1 MVGPADLQR
10 RGLRS
15 QQQRTQAQSRKQE
28 AGPMGEIRFVGLD
41 VHKES
46 IAIAVAEQAGGAP
59 QTVATVPHE
68 MRSLLK
74 QLKKLASVGPIRCC
88 YEAGPTGFALRRA
101 LQKEGIECVVIA
113 PSLTPKQP
121 GDRVK
126 TDRRDAE
133 KLARF
138 YRSGDLTEV
147 YVPDETTEAMRDL
160 ERAREDAKRAQGT
173 ARRQLQQFLLRHGR
187 QFEGKTAWTGE
198 HMEWIRYLKFDHE
211 AHNRVLVDYVA
222 AVENATVRLVA
233 LTKDIVD
240 LVETW
245 SMRPLVKA
253 LQALRGVQ
261 LLTAVTLVAEIGNFA
276 RFASAPKLMAY
287 LGLVP
292 SEHSS
297 GEMTRRGR
305 ITRCGNRSVRTALVE
320 SAWNNR
326 FRPKVSRDLKKRHD
340 GVAPNVCAIAWKAQ
354 QRLHAR
360 YARLTGRGKNGKKT
374 ITAMARELAGFVWAI
389 AREPELLTPAPS
401 PSPTA
406 HA

>member
-1 MVGPADLQR
+1 
-10 RGLRS
+10 
-15 QQQRTQAQSRKQE
+15 
-28 AGPMGEIRFVGLD
+28 
-41 VHKES
+41 
-46 IAIAVAEQAGGAP
+46 
-59 QTVATVPHE
+59 
-68 MRSLLK
+68 
-74 QLKKLASVGPIRCC
+74 
-88 YEAGPTGFALRRA
+88 
-101 LQKEGIECVVIA
+101 
-113 PSLTPKQP
+113 
-121 GDRVK
+121 
-126 TDRRDAE
+126 
-133 KLARF
+133 
-138 YRSGDLTEV
+138 
-147 YVPDETTEAMRDL
+147 
-160 ERAREDAKRAQGT
+160 
-173 ARRQLQQFLLRHGR
+173 
-187 QFEGKTAWTGE
+187 
-198 HMEWIRYLKFDHE
+198 
-211 AHNRVLVDYVA
+211 
-222 AVENATVRLVA
+222 
-233 LTKDIVD
+233 
-240 LVETW
+240 VETW
-245 SMRPLVKA
+245 SLRPLVKA

-261 LLTAVTLVAEIGNFA
+261 LLTAVILVAEIGNFA

-326 FRPKVSRDLKKRHD
+326 FRPKLSRELKKRHD

-401 PSPTA
+401 PTT